1 MTRVVAGVLLLA
13 LASVAHAG
21 RFLMGYDEAPS
32 LAKAFEQ
39 IKHEPKKHVLL
50 YVDMSQRCPECT
62 EVRALL
68 TSDAVKGQW
77 RNHYIVVS
85 VDLFAPTK
93 EDR

>member
-1 MTRVVAGVLLLA
+1 
-13 LASVAHAG
+13 
-21 RFLMGYDEAPS
+21 MGYDEAPS